1 MRRDITFPY
10 RMHVHVH
17 VISPDG
23 EYKGVSNRVIR
34 NQLSIISKDYSGVF
48 RFRLSSINRVRNSSW
63 VPLEKDSVYE
73 YEMKKTLRKGGKS
86 TLNVYIA
93 NLEAP
98 KLGWSTFPQDM
109 ERPDGLSLDGVVIHT
124 DTLPQYSKKKPG
136 YAEGRTLTHELYP
149 NDLVTDTRP
158 QKRSTM
164 NSYGCPSAFKSCQ
177 AESFQNTSDRAY
189 FERHEDHASLD
200 LSANFMDW
208 VKDRC
213 MESFTRGQIER
224 IKTNWVYRLLV

>member
-1 MRRDITFPY
+1 MKIPTVVGLVLFLLFGDLRAQTFRSLERKHDCGSREPQDSDHVWERRIFDNQLMRRDITFPY

-98 KLGWSTFPQDM
+98 KLGWSTFP
-109 ERPDGLSLDGVVIHT
+109 
-124 DTLPQYSKKKPG
+124 YSSVYNSNAYISVK
-136 YAEGRTLTHELYP
+136 TW
-149 NDLVTDTRP
+149 NDPMAL
-158 QKRSTM
+158 
-164 NSYGCPSAFKSCQ
+164 A
-177 AESFQNTSDRAY
+177 
-189 FERHEDHASLD
+189 
-200 LSANFMDW
+200 
-208 VKDRC
+208 
-213 MESFTRGQIER
+213 
-224 IKTNWVYRLLV
+224 